1 MIYHSNGGFTWN
13 DAYYMPTK
21 LREFYFGQLLKIK
34 DTETKNYEKVSN
46 AAKNKTTPSKT
57 IRK

>member
-1 MIYHSNGGFTWN
+1 MIYHSNGGFNWN

-34 DTETKNYEKVSN
+34 DTETKNYEKVAN
-46 AAKNKTTPSKT
+46 AAKSKSTPSKT